1 MVVQP
6 NRGTWNQWHF
16 EVFEFNKANIQ
27 TANQGSSGQQA
38 IKRIKERY
46 LSIEIVF
53 ASDGA
58 CLMGSGL
65 VVQILLSGHDFLR

>member
-1 MVVQP
+1 MEGGGVGMVVQP
-6 NRGTWNQWHF
+6 NSGTWNQWHF

-46 LSIEIVF
+46 LPMEVVF

-58 CLMGSGL
+58 CLIRFWAACSD
-65 VVQILLSGHDFLR
+65 SP